1 MTSALGTGTHDNS
14 KDSAHSVHGPGCAI
28 WASQPPS
35 LGLCWERKS
44 CLDRYSV
51 NETGLPVLLHSSRGR
66 SLPMPLMPHPALPAT
81 QRGRD
86 WTGGVGGAAR
96 PLPCRLFSHPTTRD
110 EVWAPFPL
118 LPQERIL
125 PGTPNLSHQ
134 DGAFLPSTPVKTQ
147 LMTSF

>member
-51 NETGLPVLLHSSRGR
+51 NETGLPALLRSSRGR

-86 WTGGVGGAAR
+86 WTGGVGR
-96 PLPCRLFSHPTTRD
+96 QP
-110 EVWAPFPL
+110 APFL
-118 LPQERIL
+118 ADCSHTQQ
-125 PGTPNLSHQ
+125 PGMRS
-134 DGAFLPSTPVKTQ
+134 GLPSLSYHRREFFQGHQTLVTRMALFYHQHLLK
-147 LMTSF
+147 LSS